1 MRLNKNNVIKVL
13 SKNFGFEVIT
23 DDYLGSMIVMD
34 PYDAYI
40 YSAVTSHGYLTNAK
54 HPFTPNGLM
63 LIFNQ
68 ANAYNLVT
76 GMFDRDGNL
85 FHTPLRQAEEMN
97 FIKEGKKYILPIEY
111 DTNANLQ
118 EKLEKIE
125 QYIKKQGKNPC
136 DYIICRIKKSTGGY
150 SMEPFLEY
158 VATKYFNRQ
167 GLLTE
172 TQIPFYYSGGTPDF
186 AAYSLPDVEKT
197 IKKYLKFSGI
207 SFIGLASIR
216 VFPNYKNG
224 NKTGFELETIVG
236 EAKTAS
242 MDGIQ
247 QIKKYLK
254 HGVFTKAY
262 EIIPQKESPEVIAGL
277 FTFDDDGVIKI
288 YEAPSLAQVIPEK
301 QKEYILWL
309 GNYIKFF
316 LIANLSN
323 EELDDVYGKISKKKT
338 RTVNEL
344 ISFVNNLSLEEVLN
358 IVSKRIYGK

>member
-13 SKNFGFEVIT
+13 SKNFGYKVVT
-23 DDYLGSMIVMD
+23 DEYLGEMIAMN

-40 YSAVTSHGYLTNAK
+40 YSAVTSHGYLDNTRQ
-54 HPFTPNGLM
+54 PFTPNGLM
-63 LIFNQ
+63 QVFNQ

-85 FHTPLRQAEEMN
+85 FHTPLRQADEMS
-97 FIKEGKKYILPIEY
+97 FIKEGEKYILPIEY

-118 EKLEKIE
+118 KRLKEIE
-125 QYIKKQGKNPC
+125 SYLKKQSKNPH

-158 VATKYFNRQ
+158 VATKYFNRH

-186 AAYSLPDVEKT
+186 AAYSLPDIEET

-216 VFPNYKNG
+216 IFPNYKNG
-224 NKTGFELETIVG
+224 NRDKSTTETIVG
-236 EAKTAS
+236 EAKTAATE
-242 MDGIQ
+242 GVQ
-247 QIKKYLK
+247 QIEKYLR
-254 HGVFTKAY
+254 HGVFSKAY
-262 EIIPQKESPEVIAGL
+262 EIIPHKESPEVTAGL
-277 FTFDDDGVIKI
+277 FTFDDEGVIQI
-288 YEAPSLAQVIPEK
+288 FEAQSPAKVIPEK

-316 LIANLSN
+316 LIANLTN
-323 EELDDVYGKISKKKT
+323 EELDEVYGKITKKKT
-338 RTVNEL
+338 RTVDEL
-344 ISFVNNLSLEEVLN
+344 ISFVSNLSLEELLN
-358 IVSKRIYGK
+358 IISKYIYGK